1 MFGELLFRILKNH
14 EQFIIIMKSLILPD
28 VSLLYLI
35 NQYLINAALF
45 IMLVT
50 EHAQVFES
58 GNGRQINET
67 GKVSSTFQTSLN
79 YEFVGVLNLKYF
91 K

>member
-1 MFGELLFRILKNH
+1 
-14 EQFIIIMKSLILPD
+14 
-28 VSLLYLI
+28 
-35 NQYLINAALF
+35 
-45 IMLVT
+45 MLVT
-50 EHAQVFES
+50 EHAQSIFGS

-91 K
+91 VK